1 MSGSKEYILRK
12 PIEIWQD
19 EQGNYCAYLFDDL
32 SDDPGYRTF
41 DKEYLDDNFV
51 VFDREQL
58 KQQLIDY
65 IEKSEILLALF
76 LEGREPG
83 KYHTAS
89 VDEATHEI
97 AEMVMSLCFGE
108 ETE

>member
-58 KQQLIDY
+58 EQQLEEQFQRVFEGFVTNKIISQDDLDLCKRDLA
-65 IEKSEILLALF
+65 EDVLALF
-76 LEGREPG
+76 L
-83 KYHTAS
+83 
-89 VDEATHEI
+89 
-97 AEMVMSLCFGE
+97 GE
-108 ETE
+108 EANK